1 MKISRRRMLSQ
12 SLFIT
17 IGSLFV
23 PITTAFSEKGL
34 SIDSSK
40 SKHLSKGL
48 DLIHKVL
55 SRPLNVG
62 IGHLDKCL
70 ISNKVDIE
78 NHDGFKDYINSLVN
92 VFFGHHHGEDEIMFP
107 TFEEKIKDAD
117 FSELKKQH
125 KELHPLAEQI
135 KDKIDIDSPTIDNY
149 REIRSLLQD
158 TKDLWV
164 KHREEEEQTVELD
177 LEPVLSSKEQ
187 IELSDKLGKHGQSMS
202 NPATLI
208 LPFLIYNLEGN
219 DREEFTS
226 DMPWILKKFIVPVIW
241 KKKWQKMKPFLL
253 T

>member
-1 MKISRRRMLSQ
+1 MKISRRKMLSH
-12 SLFIT
+12 SLYIA
-17 IGSLFV
+17 IGSFFV
-23 PITTAFSEKGL
+23 PISTSFATGN
-34 SIDSSK
+34 

-48 DLIHKVL
+48 ELIHKVL
-55 SRPLNVG
+55 SRPLDVG
-62 IGHLDKCL
+62 ISHLDRCL
-70 ISNKVDIE
+70 NSNKIDIE
-78 NHDGFKDYINSLVN
+78 NHAGFKDYISSLVT

-117 FSELKKQH
+117 FSKLKKQH

-135 KDKIDIDSPTIDNY
+135 KDKINIDSPTIENY

>member
-12 SLFIT
+12 SLYIA

-23 PITTAFSEKGL
+23 PISTSFATGN
-34 SIDSSK
+34 

-55 SRPLNVG
+55 SRPLDVG
-62 IGHLDKCL
+62 ISHLDKCL

-107 TFEEKIKDAD
+107 TFEEKIKGAD
-117 FSELKKQH
+117 FSKLKKQH
-125 KELHPLAEQI
+125 KELHPLAEKI
-135 KDKIDIDSPTIDNY
+135 KDKVNIDIPTIDNY
-149 REIRSLLQD
+149 REIRELLKE

-164 KHREEEEQTVELD
+164 EHRDEEEKTVELD
-177 LEPVLSSKEQ
+177 IEPVLSSKEQ
-187 IELSDKLGKHGQSMS
+187 IELGEKVGEHGRSMS
-202 NPATLI
+202 KPATLI
-208 LPFLIYNLEGN
+208 LPFIIYNLEGN

-241 KKKWQKMKPFLL
+241 KKKWEKMKPFLL
-253 T
+253 V

>member
-12 SLFIT
+12 SLYIA

-23 PITTAFSEKGL
+23 PISTSFATGN
-34 SIDSSK
+34 

-55 SRPLNVG
+55 SRPLDVG
-62 IGHLDKCL
+62 ISHLDKCL

-117 FSELKKQH
+117 FSKLKKQH
-125 KELHPLAEQI
+125 KELHPLADKI
-135 KDKIDIDSPTIDNY
+135 KDKVNIDVPTIDNY
-149 REIRSLLQD
+149 REIRELLKE

-164 KHREEEEQTVELD
+164 EHRDEEEKTVELD
-177 LEPVLSSKEQ
+177 IEPVLSSKEQ
-187 IELSDKLGKHGQSMS
+187 IELGEKVGEHGRSMS
-202 NPATLI
+202 KPATLI
-208 LPFLIYNLEGN
+208 LPFIIYNLEGN
-219 DREEFTS
+219 DRAEFTS

>member
-12 SLFIT
+12 SLYIA

-23 PITTAFSEKGL
+23 PISTSFATSN
-34 SIDSSK
+34 

-55 SRPLNVG
+55 SRPLDVG
-62 IGHLDKCL
+62 ISHLDKCL

-107 TFEEKIKDAD
+107 TFEEKIKGAD
-117 FSELKKQH
+117 FSKLKKQH
-125 KELHPLAEQI
+125 KELHPLAEKI
-135 KDKIDIDSPTIDNY
+135 KDKVNIDIPTIDNY
-149 REIRSLLQD
+149 REIRELLKE

-164 KHREEEEQTVELD
+164 EHREEEEKTVELD
-177 LEPVLSSKEQ
+177 IEPVLSSKEQ
-187 IELSDKLGKHGQSMS
+187 IELGEKLGKHGQSMS
-202 NPATLI
+202 KPATLI
-208 LPFLIYNLEGN
+208 LPFLIYNLKGS

-226 DMPWILKKFIVPVIW
+226 DMPWILKKFVVPVIW
-241 KKKWQKMKPFLL
+241 KKKWEKMKPFLL
-253 T
+253 V

>member
-1 MKISRRRMLSQ
+1 MNISRRKMLSQ
-12 SLFIT
+12 SLYIA

-23 PITTAFSEKGL
+23 PISTTFA
-34 SIDSSK
+34 SSK

-55 SRPLNVG
+55 SRPLDVG
-62 IGHLDKCL
+62 ISHLDKCL
-70 ISNKVDIE
+70 GLNEVDIE
-78 NHDGFKDYINSLVN
+78 EHIGFKDYINSLVN
-92 VFFGHHHGEDEIMFP
+92 VFFGHHHGEDKIMFP
-107 TFEEKIKDAD
+107 TFERKIKDAD
-117 FSELKKQH
+117 FSKLKKQH
-125 KELHPLAEQI
+125 KELHPLTEQI
-135 KDKIDIDSPTIDNY
+135 KEKVNVDSPTIDNY
-149 REIRSLLQD
+149 RELRDLLQE

-164 KHREEEEQTVELD
+164 DHREEEEKTVELD
-177 LEPVLSSKEQ
+177 LEPLFSSKEQ

-202 NPATLI
+202 KPATLI

-226 DMPWILKKFIVPVIW
+226 DMPWILKKFVVPVIW